1 MHLRKQLGEIMT
13 NRPRRSVLYMP
24 GANAKVLEKAKTLSC
39 DAIIM
44 DMEDAVAP
52 EMKQIARETIAAALA
67 GGGYGAREIIIRTN
81 GINTEYFKDDLKM
94 AVAAKPDAILVPKIE
109 SKAEVI
115 SIDAQIRELNN
126 RQPIDIWAMIETPR
140 AILDIFNICSAS
152 ETTPFKALVMG
163 TNDLAKETGAILDV
177 ERAPFLFALS
187 AAVNGA
193 KCFKMAV
200 IDGVFNDI
208 QNVDGYELQC
218 NQGKAFGFDGKT
230 LIHPSQIEKCNE
242 IFAPKPEE
250 VEYARAIVAAFA
262 DPENAGKGVL
272 KVEGKMAEILHR
284 DMALKT
290 IAIAEAIEAMQ

>member
-1 MHLRKQLGEIMT
+1 MT

-24 GANAKVLEKAKTLSC
+24 GANAKVLEKAKTLAC

-52 EMKQIARETIAAALA
+52 EMKQTARDTIAAALS

-81 GINTEYFKDDLKM
+81 GINTEYFAEDLKM
-94 AVAAKPDAILVPKIE
+94 AVAAKPDAILVPKVQ
-109 SKAEVI
+109 SKEEVI
-115 SIDAQIRELNN
+115 SIDNQIRALNN
-126 RQPIDIWAMIETPR
+126 DQPIDIWAMIETPR

-152 ETTPFKALVMG
+152 ETAPFKALVMG

-187 AAVNGA
+187 AAINGA
-193 KCFKMAV
+193 KCFGMAV

-208 QNVDGYELQC
+208 QNNDGYVAQC

-230 LIHPSQIEKCNE
+230 LIHPNQITACND

-250 VEYARAIVAAFA
+250 VAFARAIVAAFA
-262 DPENAGKGVL
+262 NPENAGKGVL
-272 KVEGKMAEILHR
+272 KVEGKMTEILHR

-290 IAIAEAIEAMQ
+290 IAIAEAIAAMQ